1 MSKGVKFLRKPA
13 KYVVVVEYNGKM
25 PSMEDQNKIIEAFV
39 DLCADG
45 IVNYPTIAVLN
56 KDDITK
62 IIVKHVVDSNNQ
74 DGRQPALV
82 ASPEKV
88 AATVIGNVFE
98 DKLKTGNAAVITL
111 ALNAALVRHLNSDAD
126 ASKALRNAF
135 IVLSRDNVFIK
146 IPLDIREKYNITKE
160 VINIIRDLALVHK
173 LRQYEQIVQGLS

>member
-1 MSKGVKFLRKPA
+1 MSKRVEFFRKPA

-25 PSMEDQNKIIEAFV
+25 PSIEDQNRIIEAFV
-39 DLCADG
+39 SLCADG

-62 IIVKHVVDSNNQ
+62 IIAKHVANDNGQ
-74 DGRQPALV
+74 DGQPAMV
-82 ASPEKV
+82 VSPEE
-88 AATVIGNVFE
+88 AAAKVIGNVFE

-111 ALNAALVRHLNSDAD
+111 ALNAALVRHMNSDAD

-135 IVLSRDNVFIK
+135 IVLSRDNVFTK
-146 IPLDIREKYNITKE
+146 IPLNIRERYNITKE
-160 VINIIRDLALVHK
+160 VVNIIRDLASVHK

>member
-1 MSKGVKFLRKPA
+1 MSKRVEFLRKPA

-25 PSMEDQNKIIEAFV
+25 PSTEDQGKIIEAFV

-45 IVNYPTIAVLN
+45 IVNYPTVAVLN

-62 IIVKHVVDSNNQ
+62 IIAKHVANDNGQ
-74 DGRQPALV
+74 DRQPSMV
-82 ASPEKV
+82 VSPEE
-88 AATVIGNVFE
+88 AAARVIGNVFE

-146 IPLDIREKYNITKE
+146 IPLDIRERYNITKE
-160 VINIIRDLALVHK
+160 VINIIRDLAKIHQ

>member
-1 MSKGVKFLRKPA
+1 MSKKVEFLRKPA

-25 PSMEDQNKIIEAFV
+25 PSIEDQNRIIKAFV
-39 DLCADG
+39 SLCADG
-45 IVNYPTIAVLN
+45 IVNYPTVAVLN

-62 IIVKHVVDSNNQ
+62 IIAKHVANDNSQ
-74 DGRQPALV
+74 DDQTALV
-82 ASPEKV
+82 VSPEE
-88 AATVIGNVFE
+88 AAARVIGNVFE

-146 IPLDIREKYNITKE
+146 IPLDIRERYNITKE

-173 LRQYEQIVQGLS
+173 LR